1 MATRLAQAGDE
12 RMSGT
17 NRKFVF
23 AYTFLVILPLL
34 GLAGILKSGRRL
46 AAPPSIDGLWSLQVD
61 PAQFD
66 SLPCGRVLAAIPD
79 KTISISQSG
88 SVLALSFPSTSK
100 ITSLGTLDGTTVRAS
115 LNLPQES
122 SPERGC
128 GGRKLLLLATIDR
141 PAGSRSLVGTLS
153 VTDCPTCASA
163 RFRAERQS
171 PAAAAG
177 GH

>member
-1 MATRLAQAGDE
+1 
-12 RMSGT
+12 MSGT

-23 AYTFLVILPLL
+23 AYALLVILPLL
-34 GLAGILKSGRRL
+34 GLAGILKNGRRL

-61 PAQFD
+61 PAQVD
-66 SLPCGRVLAAIPD
+66 SLPCGRVLSAISD

-88 SVLALSFPSTSK
+88 SVLAFSFPGSR

-122 SPERGC
+122 SPESGC
-128 GGRKLLLLATIDR
+128 GGHKLSLLATIDR

-153 VTDCPTCASA
+153 ALDCATCASA

-171 PAAAAG
+171 PAAPAG

>member
-1 MATRLAQAGDE
+1 MANRLAQAGDE

-34 GLAGILKSGRRL
+34 GLAGILKNGRRL
-46 AAPPSIDGLWSLQVD
+46 AAPPSIDGLWSVQVD
-61 PAQFD
+61 PAQVD
-66 SLPCGRVLAAIPD
+66 SPCGKVLAAISD

-100 ITSLGTLDGTTVRAS
+100 ITSFGTLDGTTVRAS

-122 SPERGC
+122 SSESSC
-128 GGRKLLLLATIDR
+128 GGRKLSLLATIDR
-141 PAGSRSLVGTLS
+141 PAGSGPLVGTLS
-153 VTDCPTCASA
+153 ATDCPTCASA

-171 PAAAAG
+171 PAAG